1 MFESR
6 RHPATHFLIL
16 MPVDLASEPSGC
28 SASFAAAESFFSRL
42 SPARSLA
49 DDEES
54 SSLRERLLK
63 SERDNRYLRKDSDDR
78 KVMEEVFD
86 QATLLALRE
95 LMSKGELSEL
105 NGVVSAGK
113 EARFYYGAAGKGFP
127 ASYLGCGT

>member
-1 MFESR
+1 MS
-6 RHPATHFLIL
+6 
-16 MPVDLASEPSGC
+16 
-28 SASFAAAESFFSRL
+28 
-42 SPARSLA
+42 
-49 DDEES
+49 DEES

-127 ASYLGCGT
+127 ASYLGCGTTTQHSGGKRFD